1 MKTENTCT
9 FCCCANPLTVKIWS
23 TCNHLSP
30 ICLVFFFIYLFWN
43 HSRHIYGDFH
53 SKALKYIVYNATD
66 GYQSHFLNPPNHCCM
81 FVVSVRLNRGT
92 TAVLPPTVNRPA
104 WITSFLGLSR
114 RWLKSACGLCVRAC
128 VYAEHSCSRG
138 LWRNPGNPRLWS
150 HFLKNMF
157 SLPVSCGPVLVV
169 FQVWAWRKDRVGRRS
184 YSQSFARPLV
194 LINRLFLILTHIFK
208 RITAASNKGACV
220 DWLGLWPRW

>member
-1 MKTENTCT
+1 MLWCNCSNCCLVWLCDWYNCLIKIWLPAYMLSFCTIYSKSEESPIYKRIFDAETHLWRQKTLCT

-30 ICLVFFFIYLFWN
+30 ICLVFFLIYLFWN

-66 GYQSHFLNPPNHCCM
+66 GYQSHFLNPPNRCCM

-114 RWLKSACGLCVRAC
+114 RWLKSACGLCVRVCICRALLQQRP
-128 VYAEHSCSRG
+128 VEKSRK
-138 LWRNPGNPRLWS
+138 S
-150 HFLKNMF
+150 
-157 SLPVSCGPVLVV
+157 
-169 FQVWAWRKDRVGRRS
+169 
-184 YSQSFARPLV
+184 
-194 LINRLFLILTHIFK
+194 
-208 RITAASNKGACV
+208 
-220 DWLGLWPRW
+220 